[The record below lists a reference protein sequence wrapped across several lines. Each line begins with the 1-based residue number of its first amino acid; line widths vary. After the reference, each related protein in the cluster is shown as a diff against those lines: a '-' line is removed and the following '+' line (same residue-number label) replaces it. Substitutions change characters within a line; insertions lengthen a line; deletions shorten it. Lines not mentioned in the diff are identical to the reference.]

1 VCSLLQLL
9 LGAEVGGV
17 SARLLAAI
25 GRPGVESGVALAA
38 DHLVAG
44 LPIKNPPKKTQKKA
58 IKNGFLGFF
67 GSKFLI
73 FYKNNTNFPLWN
85 RFFMNK

>member
-1 VCSLLQLL
+1 
-9 LGAEVGGV
+9 V

-25 GRPGVESGVALAA
+25 GRPGVEPGVALAA

-44 LPIKNPPKKTQKKA
+44 LPIKNPPKKTPKKPPKKPT
-58 IKNGFLGFF
+58 KNVFF
-67 GSKFLI
+67 GGGGFI
-73 FYKNNTNFPLWN
+73 VFFYENNTNFSLWT